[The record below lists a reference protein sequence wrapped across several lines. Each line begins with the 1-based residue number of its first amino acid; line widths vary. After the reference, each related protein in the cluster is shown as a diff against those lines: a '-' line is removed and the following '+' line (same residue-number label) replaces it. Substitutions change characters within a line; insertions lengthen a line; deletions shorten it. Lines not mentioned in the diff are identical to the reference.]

1 MNIAAMI
8 PHQGAMCLLGA
19 VIRHDTE
26 TILCAATS
34 HRDATNPLR
43 REAVLPAI
51 AGLEYAAQAMALHG
65 ALLDGGGQKPGFLS
79 AVRGLSIA
87 VARLDDIEAPLEVS
101 ATAML
106 RESGGLI
113 YSFRVAAAGA
123 TLLEGQAT
131 VMLPA

>member
-8 PHQGAMCLLGA
+8 PHQGAMCLLDA
-19 VIRHDTE
+19 VTGHDAE
-26 TILCAATS
+26 TIHCTATS
-34 HRDATNPLR
+34 HRDAANPLR
-43 REAVLPAI
+43 RDAVLPAI

-79 AVRGLSIA
+79 AVRSLSLA
-87 VARLDDIEAPLEVS
+87 VARLDDIEPPLEVS
-101 ATAML
+101 ATALL

-113 YSFRVAAAGA
+113 YSFRVAAAGV

-131 VMLPA
+131 VMLPT